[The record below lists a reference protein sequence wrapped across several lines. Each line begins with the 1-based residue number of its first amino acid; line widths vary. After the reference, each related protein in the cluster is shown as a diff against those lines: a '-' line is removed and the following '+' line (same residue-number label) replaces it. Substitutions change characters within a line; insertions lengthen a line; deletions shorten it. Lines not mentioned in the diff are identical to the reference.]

1 MCKKLIYFV
10 SLVFVLSL
18 TGNVTAQ
25 IDPATVETGHVY
37 LLEDVNDATV
47 TDDSANDNTGNV
59 LGDPQLVDSLNGKG
73 LQLDGV
79 DDGVHLPDA
88 AGINTS
94 THQNHTVIAVFKCAD
109 VTKPEKQCVYEEGG
123 STRGLTIYVH
133 EGLVWVGAWNRSD
146 YTPQWNPGTFMSAP
160 ISSDQWV
167 TIAAV
172 LRDGGPGQEDDK
184 FEMWMDGELID
195 VGPGGQLQS
204 RSDDNGVGN
213 VQAQTI
219 FHDGIVDGGGYWFEG
234 VIDEIW
240 ILNEAIGTVPIALGP
255 TPSIGALHYETSVNL
270 SWKPSDLAVTQDV
283 YLGDNL
289 DDVSAGA
296 ESTFLASLN
305 KDAVG
310 VAVGNLVAETTY
322 YWRVDTIDD
331 SNPESPWIGNIW
343 SFTLPTQ
350 TAFDPSPADGGV
362 FVNPGITLSWSPGVD
377 AETHTVYIS
386 DNFDDVNDATG
397 GAAQSDPN
405 FTPDEPLT
413 KSTVYYWRV
422 DEFDGDTTHKG
433 DIWIFETAPL
443 IEITD
448 PNLVGW
454 WKLDNEG
461 FGAVVD
467 SSGYDHHG
475 TLIGDPQWVA
485 GYDGGALELD
495 GDGDY
500 VTIPGYKASMPTALI
515 PTIHST
521 RRSALPAGLKRLKP
535 RVHL

>member
-184 FEMWMDGELID
+184 FEMWITK
-195 VGPGGQLQS
+195 P
-204 RSDDNGVGN
+204 
-213 VQAQTI
+213 
-219 FHDGIVDGGGYWFEG
+219 
-234 VIDEIW
+234 
-240 ILNEAIGTVPIALGP
+240 LG
-255 TPSIGALHYETSVNL
+255 
-270 SWKPSDLAVTQDV
+270 
-283 YLGDNL
+283 
-289 DDVSAGA
+289 
-296 ESTFLASLN
+296 
-305 KDAVG
+305 
-310 VAVGNLVAETTY
+310 
-322 YWRVDTIDD
+322 
-331 SNPESPWIGNIW
+331 
-343 SFTLPTQ
+343 
-350 TAFDPSPADGGV
+350 
-362 FVNPGITLSWSPGVD
+362 
-377 AETHTVYIS
+377 
-386 DNFDDVNDATG
+386 
-397 GAAQSDPN
+397 
-405 FTPDEPLT
+405 
-413 KSTVYYWRV
+413 
-422 DEFDGDTTHKG
+422 
-433 DIWIFETAPL
+433 
-443 IEITD
+443 
-448 PNLVGW
+448 
-454 WKLDNEG
+454 
-461 FGAVVD
+461 
-467 SSGYDHHG
+467 
-475 TLIGDPQWVA
+475 
-485 GYDGGALELD
+485 
-495 GDGDY
+495 
-500 VTIPGYKASMPTALI
+500 
-515 PTIHST
+515 
-521 RRSALPAGLKRLKP
+521 
-535 RVHL
+535 